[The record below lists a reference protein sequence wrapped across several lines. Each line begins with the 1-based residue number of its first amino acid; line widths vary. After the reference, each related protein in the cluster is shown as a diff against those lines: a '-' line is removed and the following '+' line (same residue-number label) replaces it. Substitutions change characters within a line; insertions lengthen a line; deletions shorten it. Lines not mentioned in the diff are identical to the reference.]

1 VLFIFS
7 NHNLAGRK
15 AGNKHELCTM
25 STKSTLSEYKIDSK
39 WDACM
44 ENFLIKFGLGVAG
57 GAVAGALFTREWPF
71 SFSVQPQP
79 SDYDL
84 LQEQVQEEL
93 Q

>member
-1 VLFIFS
+1 MYEQPKKRKVPE
-7 NHNLAGRK
+7 GRK
-15 AGNKHELCTM
+15 AGKCTNTNELCTM

-79 SDYDL
+79 
-84 LQEQVQEEL
+84 
-93 Q
+93 